1 MKLFYCFRKKKREN
15 QIKTIE
21 NTENYINDQFNI
33 LYHNLNETKFIEI
46 DERRFPAIR
55 LGKEVMK
62 MGGLVEKSLFDAA
75 AALVKSDI
83 ELAKKVKEHDQ
94 VIDSL
99 EEEVNIQTVRLIA
112 LRSPAATDLRYALS
126 FIKKRTYLLR
136 N

>member
-1 MKLFYCFRKKKREN
+1 MAEKHIISAFDED
-15 QIKTIE
+15 IE
-21 NTENYINDQFNI
+21 KIQST
-33 LYHNLNETKFIEI
+33 L
-46 DERRFPAIR
+46 
-55 LGKEVMK
+55 MK

-126 FIKKRTYLLR
+126 FIKVASNLERIGD
-136 N
+136 

>member
-1 MKLFYCFRKKKREN
+1 MAEKHIISAFDED
-15 QIKTIE
+15 IE
-21 NTENYINDQFNI
+21 KIQST
-33 LYHNLNETKFIEI
+33 L
-46 DERRFPAIR
+46 
-55 LGKEVMK
+55 MK

-83 ELAKKVKEHDQ
+83 ELARKVKEHDQ

-126 FIKKRTYLLR
+126 LSLIHI
-136 N
+136 